1 MVATVLQVLRVYFI
15 YMAIFV
21 LLFAALFTLTAPAGS
36 QRSAP
41 AGGAAQDLQSG
52 VVLSKVVCAAHAE
65 QSYALYLPSYY
76 TRERRWPIVYVFD
89 PAARGRVAVELM
101 KDAAERFGY
110 IVAGSNNSQNGP
122 WKPEI
127 EAAQAMS
134 EDSQARLMVDTR
146 RVYFAGLSGGARF
159 AAALAQRCQCA
170 AGVLLNSA
178 GFTPSSVAG
187 AGDAHF
193 AVFGTAGLVDF
204 NLGEVVDMDAK
215 LGALH
220 YAHAFREF
228 DGTHEW
234 APASVA
240 DEAFAWFRLMAMKS
254 GREKIDASFVTE
266 QIAEA
271 EKRAKTLELA
281 GDLYG
286 GWKEYR
292 QAADAFDGLSD
303 VTELRERA
311 AALEKEK
318 AIREGAKR
326 ERKEFDEQL
335 RLSAD
340 ISAGLSALGNNPPNP
355 LDARNDVERQISALR
370 SRAEHEKNPREML
383 VARRA
388 LGGIF
393 IEAIEAG
400 NGRSDAKDISGART
414 YFELAVDADPDSV
427 WALSELAIARAL
439 DGDRKGT
446 LEVLRRAREKTKDVA
461 AFVAWL
467 KDEPALAK
475 FRDAPEFR
483 ALIAPAEGSH

>member
-1 MVATVLQVLRVYFI
+1 MSFFSLV
-15 YMAIFV
+15 
-21 LLFAALFTLTAPAGS
+21 FAALAALSAHGILLQSVPAS
-36 QRSAP
+36 RT
-41 AGGAAQDLQSG
+41 AQDLQTG
-52 VVLSKVVCAAHAE
+52 AVLSKIVCAAHSE

-89 PAARGRVAVELM
+89 PAARGRVPVELM

-110 IVAGSNNSQNGP
+110 IVAGSNNSRNGP

-134 EDSQARLMVDTR
+134 ADTQARLMIDTR

-170 AGVLLNSA
+170 AGVFLNSA
-178 GFTPSSVAG
+178 GFAPSSAATAVTAN
-187 AGDAHF
+187 ANF
-193 AVFGTAGLVDF
+193 AVFATAGLVDF
-204 NLGEVVDMDAK
+204 NLGEVVDLDAK

-234 APASVA
+234 APASVM

-254 GREKIDASFVTE
+254 GREKSDAAFVTE

-281 GDLYG
+281 GDVYG
-286 GWKEYR
+286 SWKENR
-292 QAADAFDGLSD
+292 QAADTFDGLSD
-303 VTELRERA
+303 VAAFRQRA
-311 AALEKEK
+311 AALEKER
-318 AIREGAKR
+318 AVREGAKL

-340 ISAGLSALGNNPPNP
+340 ISAGLSALGKDPPNR
-355 LDARNDVERQISALR
+355 LDARNNVQRQISALR
-370 SRAEHEKNPREML
+370 SRAEHEKNPQEML

-393 IEAIEAG
+393 VEAMEAG
-400 NGRSDAKDISGART
+400 EGRSEPKDNSLARD

-427 WALSELAIARAL
+427 WALSELAIARTS

-446 LEVLRRAREKTKDVA
+446 LEALRRAREKSKDVA

-467 KDEPALAK
+467 KNEPALAK

-483 ALIAPAEGSH
+483 ALLAPTQETQ

>member
-1 MVATVLQVLRVYFI
+1 
-15 YMAIFV
+15 MAFFSLV
-21 LLFAALFTLTAPAGS
+21 FAALVALSARGILPQSVPAD
-36 QRSAP
+36 RT
-41 AGGAAQDLQSG
+41 AQDLQAG
-52 VVLSKVVCAAHAE
+52 VVLSKLVCAAHAE

-89 PAARGRVAVELM
+89 PAARGRVPVELM
-101 KDAAERFGY
+101 KGAAERLGY

-134 EDSQARLMVDTR
+134 EDTQARLMVDTR

-187 AGDAHF
+187 APTNASF

-215 LGALH
+215 LGTLH
-220 YAHAFREF
+220 FAHAFREF

-234 APASVA
+234 APASVM

-254 GREKIDASFVTE
+254 GREKSDATFVTE

-286 GWKEYR
+286 SWKENR

-303 VTELRERA
+303 VAEFRERT

-318 AIREGAKR
+318 AVREGAKR

-370 SRAEHEKNPREML
+370 SRAEHEKNPREVRVM
-383 VARRA
+383 RRA

-400 NGRSDAKDISGART
+400 NGRSDAKDVAGART

-446 LEVLRRAREKTKDVA
+446 LEALRRAREKSKDVG
-461 AFVAWL
+461 AFVAWM
-467 KDEPALAK
+467 KAEPALAK

-483 ALIAPAEGSH
+483 ALLGPGQDPH